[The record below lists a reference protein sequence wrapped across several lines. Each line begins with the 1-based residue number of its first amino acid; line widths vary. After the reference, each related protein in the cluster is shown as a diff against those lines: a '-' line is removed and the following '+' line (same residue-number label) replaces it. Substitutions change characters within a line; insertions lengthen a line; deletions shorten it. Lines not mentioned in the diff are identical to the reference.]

1 MAPLR
6 SRTSIIGTLLVAA
19 VLVTACGIDEDKV
32 AGGGNQVD
40 DIPTAS
46 TQPTQSTIPPLDEND
61 LRNVAADVQDFWGAT
76 MPAVYDQPY
85 EVIPDER
92 IIAGTSDAEFP
103 TCDGEQVGYSASS
116 VPAMIRASG
125 ITS

>member
-32 AGGGNQVD
+32 AGGSNQVD

-61 LRNVAADVQDFWGAT
+61 LRNVAADVQDFWDGT
-76 MPAVYDQPY
+76 MPAIYSQAY
-85 EVIPDER
+85 EVIPDAR
-92 IIAGTSDAEFP
+92 IIAGTEDAEYP
-103 TCDGEQVGYSASS
+103 TCDGEQV
-116 VPAMIRASG
+116 
-125 ITS
+125 